1 MGMSIIRIIPVLL
14 ALFPAQSPA
23 AVPRIAILGDS
34 IPYAGYWPALLE
46 SGLRQ
51 NSAYRNAEIVNFS
64 LPSETASGLSEPGHA
79 QGAFPRPCIHDRLD
93 AILSRYKPTLV
104 IACYGMN
111 DGMMQPFSKA
121 NFQAYQKG
129 MERLK
134 AKAESAKARFI
145 AVTPPLYMADT
156 PEKDSA
162 RYNAVLDIY
171 AGWLNW
177 QKNKGWLVADMRP
190 GLSRQIRTAKEK
202 NPGFIY
208 APDGVHPGPE
218 GHLMIARS
226 VWPAVASFLNL
237 PPDVRFPEGD
247 AFRKILE
254 RHNLFKLAWLTE
266 TGHKRPGIPAGVPIA
281 KLPRIPEG
289 ASTKAGP
296 EAGAAPQ
303 PRCLKD
309 TVPIVDFILDAVRQT
324 GASMLRENK
333 GPDRTGS

>member
-1 MGMSIIRIIPVLL
+1 MAMSIIRIIPALL
-14 ALFPAQSPA
+14 ALFLSQSPA

-93 AILSRYKPTLV
+93 AILSRYKPTV
-104 IACYGMN
+104 IIACYGMN
-111 DGMMQPFSKA
+111 DGMMQPFSGT
-121 NFQAYQKG
+121 NFQAYQQG

-134 AKAESAKARFI
+134 TKAESAGARFI

-171 AGWLNW
+171 AGWLNE
-177 QKNKGWLVADMRP
+177 QKKKGWLVADMRP
-190 GLSRQIRTAKEK
+190 GLSRQIRSAKEK
-202 NPGFIY
+202 NPRFIY

-226 VWPAVASFLNL
+226 VWPAIASFLNL
-237 PPDVRFPEGD
+237 SPDVRFPEGD

-281 KLPRIPEG
+281 ELPRTPEN
-289 ASTKAGP
+289 ASTRAVPKP
-296 EAGAAPQ
+296 ERTASPAA
-303 PRCLKD
+303 
-309 TVPIVDFILDAVRQT
+309 
-324 GASMLRENK
+324 
-333 GPDRTGS
+333 